1 MYPFLF
7 NRGQLEYR
15 LTNNLLK
22 HIEILLR
29 MLGKQVHIT
38 KQTLA
43 CVLPLLQ
50 ILEKKWEY
58 NGTVQQLL
66 IDFKKAYDSVRRN
79 ALYNNILIQF
89 GIPSK
94 LVGLIKMCL
103 NETYSTVRTGKN
115 LTSLLFR
122 MA

>member
-1 MYPFLF
+1 MYPFLS

-15 LTNNLLK
+15 LTNNLFKLL
-22 HIEILLR
+22 EILLR

-38 KQTLA
+38 KQTLT

-79 ALYNNILIQF
+79 ALYNILTQF

-94 LVGLIKMCL
+94 LVGLFKMCL